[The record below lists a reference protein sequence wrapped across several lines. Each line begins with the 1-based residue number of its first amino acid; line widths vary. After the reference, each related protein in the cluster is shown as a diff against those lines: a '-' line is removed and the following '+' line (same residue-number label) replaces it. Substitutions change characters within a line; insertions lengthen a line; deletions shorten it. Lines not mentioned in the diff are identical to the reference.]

1 MKHSIH
7 NQTIALA
14 GLAQAVY
21 LVKQIAKYGTA
32 DADAVE
38 ASIESVLKIEAQ
50 DIEDVYGGLNRLKT
64 GIGQLKKQLQGPP
77 TLDHEQ
83 FNYAA
88 TLVYLERKLENNPN
102 LLLKLRQGIEA
113 IAPNTTS
120 DRNSDSLMSK
130 LAELY
135 QCTVS
140 TLNPKVFVN
149 GEPVHLTNPAN
160 ATKIRALLLAGIRSV
175 FLWRQSGGRRW
186 KIVLFRS
193 RLINESEKLARI
205 V

>member
-38 ASIESVLKIEAQ
+38 ASVESVLKIEAR

-64 GIGQLKKQLQGPP
+64 GIGQLKKQLRGPP

-88 TLVYLERKLENNPN
+88 TLVYLERKLVNNPN
-102 LLLKLRQGIEA
+102 LLLKLRHGIEE
-113 IAPNTTS
+113 IVSKTAP
-120 DRNSDSLMSK
+120 DRNSDSVMSN

-140 TLNPKVFVN
+140 ILNPKVFVN
-149 GEPVHLTNPAN
+149 GEPVYLTNPVNAN
-160 ATKIRALLLAGIRSV
+160 RIRALLLAGIRSV

-186 KIVLFRS
+186 KIVLFRK
-193 RLINESEKLARI
+193 RLIDESEKLARI